1 MTEFNRDHWPQLLE
15 DMKRQQYLEELYQVA
30 GRADRAHPMHGLYTG
45 LIEERKEALIRFD
58 RDFMLT
64 ALNNETPY

>member
-1 MTEFNRDHWPQLLE
+1 MTDPRLAE
-15 DMKRQQYLEELYQVA
+15 DMKRQAYLEELYQVD

-45 LIEERKEALIRFD
+45 LIEQRKEALLRFD

-64 ALNNETPY
+64 ALNNS